1 MKGNVDPLPKCYTKK
16 SFAAAEIKL
25 QTLPRYIEYG

>member
-1 MKGNVDPLPKCYTKK
+1 MKGNVDLMAKCYTKK

-25 QTLPRYIEYG
+25 QALPRLY